1 MTEKGH
7 EKPNNSDSV
16 GLRLAPQYAGTLGS
30 LGDFCRPLLKE
41 MMMQPPIKLVILTG
55 ASASGKT
62 TISERIAAK
71 AAPII
76 NCLYFD
82 SIGIPSPEQMIAEF
96 GSGENWQRAKTFDWM
111 IRIQEEFLSK
121 GKLVL
126 FDGQMRISFI
136 FEACAAAKITNYKTI
151 LVDCDDASRESR
163 LRINRRQPELAAAT
177 MMNWARFLRN
187 EADARSILKLD
198 TTRSSIEECVSELLD
213 VFDL

>member
-1 MTEKGH
+1 MT
-7 EKPNNSDSV
+7 
-16 GLRLAPQYAGTLGS
+16 
-30 LGDFCRPLLKE
+30 
-41 MMMQPPIKLVILTG
+41 MQPPIKLVILTG

-62 TISERIAAK
+62 TITKRIATN

-82 SIGIPSPEQMIAEF
+82 SIGVPSAEQMIAEF
-96 GSGENWQRAKTFDWM
+96 GLEENWQRAKTFDWM
-111 IRIQEEFLSK
+111 IRIKEEFLSK

-136 FEACAAAKITNYKTI
+136 FEACAAAKITHYKTV

-163 LRINRRQPELAAAT
+163 LAINRRRPELANAR

-187 EADARSILKLD
+187 EADASSILKLD
-198 TTRSSIEECVSELLD
+198 TTTSSIEECVSELLA

>member
-1 MTEKGH
+1 MIQT
-7 EKPNNSDSV
+7 
-16 GLRLAPQYAGTLGS
+16 
-30 LGDFCRPLLKE
+30 
-41 MMMQPPIKLVILTG
+41 PIKLVVLTG

-62 TISERIAAK
+62 TICKRIDAK
-71 AAPII
+71 AAPVI

-82 SIGIPSPEQMIAEF
+82 SVGVPSPERMIAEF

-111 IRIQEEFLSK
+111 IRIKQEFLSK

-151 LVDCDDASRESR
+151 LVDCDDASRENR
-163 LRINRRQPELAAAT
+163 LTINRRQPELANAR

-187 EADARSILKLD
+187 EAEASSIFRLD
-198 TTRSSIEECVSELLD
+198 TTRASIEECVSELLA